1 VSLSLALWR
10 STLAGFSRE
19 FKPKNNASSREYSS
33 IQNELV
39 SYSSTTRASVIR
51 DKDPVCSRRR
61 RQGDH
66 PKTGTR
72 ELGNSRTTA
81 MSAMLRTRLSSF
93 LAGVGVTSLACMA
106 SLKQDVEHS
115 YGLVLDAMKSENK
128 KLSDRVAALEASASA
143 SAAPAAGTSTGAPPS

>member
-1 VSLSLALWR
+1 VCLSLALWR

-19 FKPKNNASSREYSS
+19 FKPKNNAS

-128 KLSDRVAALEASASA
+128 KLSDRVAALEASVSASASA